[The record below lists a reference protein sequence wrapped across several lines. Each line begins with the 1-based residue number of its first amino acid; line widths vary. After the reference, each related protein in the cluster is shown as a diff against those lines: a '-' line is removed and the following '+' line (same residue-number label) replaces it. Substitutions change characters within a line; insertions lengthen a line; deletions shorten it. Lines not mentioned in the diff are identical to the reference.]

1 MVSGINTLRARFKKL
16 GLNNPY
22 NLVFIARKGVK
33 AAVFYEFADAAKF
46 SEKSLAGIINLS
58 ARTLSN
64 YKEQDKALEPVY
76 SEHLLKLINLF
87 EKGEIAFGTVEEF
100 NYWLKKPFWKSKEA
114 PIDWIITSGGV
125 DLVSKELDKLMMGY
139 PV

>member
-1 MVSGINTLRARFKKL
+1 M
-16 GLNNPY
+16 NNPY
-22 NLVFIARKGVK
+22 NLVSTARKGVHAK
-33 AAVFYEFADAAKF
+33 LFYEFAGMAKL

-64 YKEQDKALEPVY
+64 YSDQNKVLEPVY

-87 EKGEIAFGTVEEF
+87 EKGEIAFGTIDEF

-114 PIDWIITSGGV
+114 PIDWIVTSGGV

>member
-1 MVSGINTLRARFKKL
+1 MASNTNTVGSRFKKW

-22 NLVFIARKGVK
+22 HLVAAARKGVK
-33 AAVFYEFADAAKF
+33 AKLFYDFADVAKL
-46 SEKSLAGIINLS
+46 SEKSLAAIINLS
-58 ARTLSN
+58 ARTVSN
-64 YKEQDKALEPVY
+64 YKEGDKSLEPVY
-76 SEHLLKLINLF
+76 SEHLLKLIHLF
-87 EKGEIAFGTVEEF
+87 EKGEIAFGNVDEF
-100 NYWLKKPFWKSKEA
+100 NYWLKKPLWKSKEA